1 MTLKTNAYQT
11 LIQQVSKTWL
21 SGQAQA
27 LQAVNYQLIETYWHI
42 GRHLVEFEQKGKP
55 RAEYGQSLLK
65 QLAQDLTLRHGK
77 GFSRSNLI
85 RMRQFYLAYPISAK
99 PSHQLSWSHYVEL
112 LKLDDPQERSFYQQ
126 QAIAEK
132 WSVPELKRQKNAQ
145 LFCDWRRVKATSKM
159 WKSTRN
165 VNRSKVSESIKQPYD
180 SNATP

>member
-1 MTLKTNAYQT
+1 MTLQTNAYQT

-145 LFCDWRRVKATSKM
+145 LFLRLAASKGNIEDVEVDQE
-159 WKSTRN
+159 R
-165 VNRSKVSESIKQPYD
+165 KQEHGQ
-180 SNATP
+180 